1 MNSYE
6 ELTKYV
12 GRLYDAAYRKTCD
25 ALQAEELTQETLL
38 AAVQTLSRGFVPDR
52 LWSWLLT
59 VLSNKHNDRLREKYN
74 RSYIYIEDYPL
85 ELADESAE
93 MLETE
98 DAERLELIRR
108 ELGRLAWLHRE
119 VMVRRYIRNESVG
132 QIAEALRIPPGTVKS
147 RLNTGRRQIREG
159 VNTMEHYAKQSYAPD
174 MLCISISGETGPNNE
189 PFSLVEADL
198 LAQNIL
204 IVSYPKPCTI
214 SILSQ
219 QLGTPAAF
227 LEPIVNRL
235 ADGELLRR
243 TDSGKVY
250 TDFIIYAEK
259 DRRATLDKQLRITEE
274 SFPRFWAVLEPALAE
289 LYERNFFRR
298 QTDSAQNKLALH
310 FCLNLL
316 MNATVSVRDE
326 VAGKMLFS
334 AYPHR
339 KAGGRWLAAGWH
351 YASDFDRKLEEKWK
365 RYSVNGEYGTE
376 IQTFRG
382 AQRFGLRAYDTMLGG
397 FDYKTDKTLQGFY
410 ELLTDIPPEQSAVAQ
425 SFLPQVGQMLE
436 DGILKRQDGALKPDL
451 PLLTFAEYGEERTIC
466 AKHAELLSAALHEE
480 LLSLFS
486 SGAVRL
492 PQHLNSVPDWQRYML
507 CGDSVPMAVILQAID
522 RKYLF
527 ADAKMPLSAVIL
539 LCNKQFDV

>member
-174 MLCISISGETGPNNE
+174 MLRISISGETGPNNE

-250 TDFIIYAEK
+250 TDFIICAEK

-365 RYSVNGEYGTE
+365 R
-376 IQTFRG
+376 
-382 AQRFGLRAYDTMLGG
+382 
-397 FDYKTDKTLQGFY
+397 
-410 ELLTDIPPEQSAVAQ
+410 
-425 SFLPQVGQMLE
+425 
-436 DGILKRQDGALKPDL
+436 
-451 PLLTFAEYGEERTIC
+451 
-466 AKHAELLSAALHEE
+466 
-480 LLSLFS
+480 
-486 SGAVRL
+486 
-492 PQHLNSVPDWQRYML
+492 
-507 CGDSVPMAVILQAID
+507 D
-522 RKYLF
+522 RK
-527 ADAKMPLSAVIL
+527 SV
-539 LCNKQFDV
+539 V

>member
-250 TDFIIYAEK
+250 TDFIIYA
-259 DRRATLDKQLRITEE
+259 
-274 SFPRFWAVLEPALAE
+274 
-289 LYERNFFRR
+289 
-298 QTDSAQNKLALH
+298 
-310 FCLNLL
+310 
-316 MNATVSVRDE
+316 
-326 VAGKMLFS
+326 
-334 AYPHR
+334 
-339 KAGGRWLAAGWH
+339 
-351 YASDFDRKLEEKWK
+351 
-365 RYSVNGEYGTE
+365 
-376 IQTFRG
+376 
-382 AQRFGLRAYDTMLGG
+382 
-397 FDYKTDKTLQGFY
+397 
-410 ELLTDIPPEQSAVAQ
+410 
-425 SFLPQVGQMLE
+425 
-436 DGILKRQDGALKPDL
+436 
-451 PLLTFAEYGEERTIC
+451 
-466 AKHAELLSAALHEE
+466 
-480 LLSLFS
+480 LSLIHIS
-486 SGAVRL
+486 EPTR
-492 PQHLNSVPDWQRYML
+492 P
-507 CGDSVPMAVILQAID
+507 
-522 RKYLF
+522 
-527 ADAKMPLSAVIL
+527 
-539 LCNKQFDV
+539 